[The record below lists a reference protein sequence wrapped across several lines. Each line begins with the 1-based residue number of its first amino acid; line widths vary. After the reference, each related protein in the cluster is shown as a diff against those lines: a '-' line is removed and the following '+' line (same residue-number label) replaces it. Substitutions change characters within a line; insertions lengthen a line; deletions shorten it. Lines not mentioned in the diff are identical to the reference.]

1 MNPVVHINILELPEK
16 DAKRLVEELR
26 KAYILGINELDSAQE
41 EQNLASAKVENI
53 KKSINHAQEE
63 KERFKEL
70 YISELQRKK
79 DVKKYISSQKTLKKT
94 LSYTTRTKMH

>member
-41 EQNLASAKVENI
+41 EQNLASA
-53 KKSINHAQEE
+53 
-63 KERFKEL
+63 R
-70 YISELQRKK
+70 
-79 DVKKYISSQKTLKKT
+79 LKI
-94 LSYTTRTKMH
+94 

>member
-1 MNPVVHINILELPEK
+1 M
-16 DAKRLVEELR
+16 
-26 KAYILGINELDSAQE
+26 DSAQE

-70 YISELQRKK
+70 YISEPQRKRNVK
-79 DVKKYISSQKTLKKT
+79 NISAVKKY
-94 LSYTTRTKMH
+94 